1 MNNFKKGQQV
11 IHCRDGLAV
20 IIDETVMADKSYF
33 IVHTVRGSGENIYVP
48 QDRAEQIIRFVMDEK
63 EANKLLDFIKTIEL
77 DFNPNTKQRRDA
89 IKKRLLS
96 GDVKDCAYLFKQLY
110 FFNTLKDGSIKFGQ
124 LDIDMLSYASNNL
137 LDEFAISFGKNR
149 DEIEEFIYKKIS

>member
-63 EANKLLDFIKTIEL
+63 EANKLLDFMKTIEL

-110 FFNTLKDGSIKFGQ
+110 FYNTLKDGSIKFGQ

>member
-110 FFNTLKDGSIKFGQ
+110 FYNTLKDGSIKFGQ